1 MSMATAAG
9 NVTQAAGNTIGMGG
23 GLTALGATIPVWGWA
38 ALAAA
43 NLLPA
48 ILGGRRQIKQ
58 RRQEAAMRAAEI
70 EASPWSGRG
79 PTTQV
84 STPESNV
91 WMNLLGAGSNVLG
104 QGISLQSDLQKAK
117 WGDLINKG
125 LEGMDPKEAA
135 MLLLKGQGAR

>member
-1 MSMATAAG
+1 MNAG
-9 NVTQAAGNTIGMGG
+9 NVTQAAGGTLGMGA
-23 GLTALGATIPVWGWA
+23 GLSSLGVSLGPAGWA

-43 NLLPA
+43 NLIPS
-48 ILGGRRQIKQ
+48 ILGSSQQNKQ
-58 RRQEAAMRAAEI
+58 RRYEQAVRAAEI

-84 STPESNV
+84 GTPESNV